1 MRYVADDGTEFSTEK
16 ECLEYESNL
25 ADIVSCYIPYDEYGD
40 KLPTDKTDSAWY
52 IYIKRRP
59 TDVVRYIYEQYG
71 MGYHEN
77 ITDCGLYLYDDEG
90 ALKPV
95 NGEINNLQKELD
107 RLKSLKLKMG
117 DL

>member
-1 MRYVADDGTEFSTEK
+1 MKYVADDGTEFSTEK

-25 ADIVSCYIPYDEYGD
+25 REIVSCYIPYDEYGD
-40 KLPTDKTDSAWY
+40 KLPTNKTDSAWY

-59 TDVVRYIYEQYG
+59 ADVAQYLYDQYG
-71 MGYHEN
+71 MGYYDT
-77 ITDCGLYLYDDEG
+77 ITDCGLYLYDNAG

-95 NGEINNLQKELD
+95 NGVIDKLQKELD